1 MSRPRCVLALETS
14 CDETAAAVVAWD
26 GHRLVTRSES
36 VITQDEV
43 HAEYGGVVPE
53 LASRA
58 HLEKLTPAIRAALA
72 AAGVGPSDLCAVA
85 AGNRPGLIGSLLV
98 GTSAAKAFAW
108 AIGKPFLGVDHV
120 QAHLAACHLDADAPP
135 YPALGLVASGGHTHL
150 LRMDDPLHAT
160 VIARTRD
167 DAAGEAFDKAASLLQ
182 LGWPGGPA
190 VERAAQAGHADAC
203 PFEAGRFPGSADFSF
218 SGLKTALLYAVRGV
232 PPAPNR
238 PARPAPPPLTPER
251 VADLC
256 AGFQHAVVQ
265 ALQRGLERALEG
277 SETRPKSLLA
287 GGGVI
292 RNVAMRAMLER
303 FASSNGLSLHLA
315 AARHCTDNAAMIGAL
330 AALRMAAGESDP
342 LDLPAEPQSSLA
354 HA

>member
-1 MSRPRCVLALETS
+1 VTAPLHILALETS
-14 CDETAAAVVAWD
+14 CDETAAAVVALR
-26 GHRLVTRSES
+26 GERIETCSEA

-58 HLEKLTPAIRAALA
+58 HLEKLTPAIRGALERAQIEPGALA
-72 AAGVGPSDLCAVA
+72 AVA

-120 QAHLAACHLDADAPP
+120 QAHLAACHLDTDPP
-135 YPALGLVASGGHTHL
+135 GYPAIGLVASGGHTHIL
-150 LRMDDPLHAT
+150 ALESPLHAR
-160 VIARTRD
+160 VLARTRD
-167 DAAGEAFDKAASLLQ
+167 DAAGEAFDKAASILG

-190 VERAAQAGHADAC
+190 IERAATSGNAGAFE
-203 PFEAGRFPGSADFSF
+203 FEAGRFPGSADFSF

-232 PPAPNR
+232 PSAPNR
-238 PARPAPPPLTPER
+238 PQRPPPPPLDATR

-256 AGFQHAVVQ
+256 ASFQAAVVR
-265 ALQRGLERALEG
+265 ALEKGLERALEAHPA
-277 SETRPKSLLA
+277 STLLA

-292 RNVAMRAMLER
+292 RNGAVRAMLER
-303 FASSNGLSLHLA
+303 LAARRGLTLHLA

-330 AALRMAAGESDP
+330 AALRLAAGESDP
-342 LDLPAEPQSSLA
+342 LSLPAEPLSSLA
-354 HA
+354 AR

>member
-1 MSRPRCVLALETS
+1 MPAPVRILALETS
-14 CDETAAAVVAWD
+14 CDETAAAVVEWRD
-26 GHRLVTRSES
+26 GSIHALSEA

-58 HLEKLTPAIRAALA
+58 HLEKLTPALRAALERSGTRPA
-72 AAGVGPSDLCAVA
+72 DLAAVA

-108 AIGKPFLGVDHV
+108 SIGKPFLGVDHV
-120 QAHLAACHLDADAPP
+120 QAHLAACHLDGTPP
-135 YPALGLVASGGHTHL
+135 EYPAIGLVASGGHTHVL
-150 LRMDDPLHAT
+150 SLRDALHAT

-167 DAAGEAFDKAASLLQ
+167 DAAGEAFDKAASILG

-190 VERAAQAGHADAC
+190 IEREAATGNADAF
-203 PFEAGRFPGSADFSF
+203 PFEAGRFAGSADFSF

-232 PPAPNR
+232 PNAPNR
-238 PARPAPPPLTPER
+238 PPRPAPPPLDAR
-251 VADLC
+251 RIADLC
-256 AGFQHAVVQ
+256 ASFQRAVAK
-265 ALQRGLERALEG
+265 ALEAGLARALEANPA
-277 SETRPKSLLA
+277 TALLA

-292 RNVAMRAMLER
+292 RNGAVRAMLER
-303 FASSNGLSLHLA
+303 FARERGLALHLSHP
-315 AARHCTDNAAMIGAL
+315 RHCTDNAAMIGAL
-330 AALRMAAGESDP
+330 AALRLMAGERDP
-342 LDLPAEPQSSLA
+342 LGLPAEPQSALT

>member
-1 MSRPRCVLALETS
+1 MRILALETS
-14 CDETAAAVVAWD
+14 CDETAAAVVALHAD
-26 GHRLVTRSES
+26 RIETCSEA

-58 HLEKLTPAIRAALA
+58 HLEKLTPAIRAALDRA
-72 AAGVGPSDLCAVA
+72 RVRPRDLAAVA

-120 QAHLAACHLDADAPP
+120 QAHLAACHLDGPAPR
-135 YPALGLVASGGHTHL
+135 YPAVGLVASGGHTHIL
-150 LRMDDPLHAT
+150 ALGSPLQAR
-160 VIARTRD
+160 ILARTRD
-167 DAAGEAFDKAASLLQ
+167 DAAGEAFDKAASILG

-190 VERAAQAGHADAC
+190 IERAAAGGDAGAFD
-203 PFEAGRFPGSADFSF
+203 FEAGRFPGSADFSF

-232 PPAPNR
+232 PSAPNR
-238 PARPAPPPLTPER
+238 PQRPPPPPLDAAR
-251 VADLC
+251 VANLC
-256 AGFQHAVVQ
+256 ASFQTAVVR
-265 ALQRGLERALEG
+265 ALEKGLERALDAHPAA
-277 SETRPKSLLA
+277 TLLA

-292 RNVAMRAMLER
+292 RNGAVRAMLER
-303 FASSNGLSLHLA
+303 LADRRGIALHLA

-330 AALRMAAGESDP
+330 AALRLAAGESDP
-342 LDLPAEPQSSLA
+342 LSLPAEPLSSIGSR
-354 HA
+354 

>member
-1 MSRPRCVLALETS
+1 VAKPLRILALETS
-14 CDETAAAVVAWD
+14 CDETAAAVMEWND
-26 GHRLVTRSES
+26 GRITALSEA

-58 HLEKLTPAIRAALA
+58 HLEKLTPALRAALDRSGTA
-72 AAGVGPSDLCAVA
+72 PADLAAVA

-108 AIGKPFLGVDHV
+108 SIGRPFLGVDHV
-120 QAHLAACHLDADAPP
+120 QAHLAACHIDGEPP
-135 YPALGLVASGGHTHL
+135 AYPAIGLVASGGHTHVL
-150 LRMDDPLHAT
+150 TMRDALHPT

-167 DAAGEAFDKAASLLQ
+167 DAAGEAFDKAASILG

-190 VERAAQAGHADAC
+190 IERAATAGNAEAFA
-203 PFEAGRFPGSADFSF
+203 FEAGRFAGSADFSF

-232 PPAPNR
+232 PNAPNR
-238 PARPAPPPLTPER
+238 PPRPAPPPLDAART
-251 VADLC
+251 ADLC
-256 AGFQHAVVQ
+256 ASFQRAVV
-265 ALQRGLERALEG
+265 RALEAG
-277 SETRPKSLLA
+277 LARALEAHPAKALLA

-292 RNVAMRAMLER
+292 RNAAVRAMLER
-303 FASSNGLSLHLA
+303 FAKERDLALHLSHP
-315 AARHCTDNAAMIGAL
+315 RHCTDNAAMIGAL
-330 AALRMAAGESDP
+330 AALRLAAGEHDS
-342 LDLPAEPQSSLA
+342 LGLPAEPQSALA